1 VGQRNIE
8 NSYGRTTIVNEYWCA
23 FYADLSAFAVFDREL
38 DALRYAVENHMDC
51 RPVKINCDLRE
62 QLK

>member
-1 VGQRNIE
+1 
-8 NSYGRTTIVNEYWCA
+8 VNEYWCA